1 MHRTIV
7 LGLLLAAAACGRDR
21 RESQEVALGDT
32 ASALIDSSSADLT
45 KTPAAAP
52 LPANQ
57 PEPAAQAAPESAAPK
72 PAAAKP
78 PAQEPAPQPAPP
90 SGRRLSPKTPMSS
103 RNSSCSW
110 RTHRSDG
117 CN

>member
-45 KTPAAAP
+45 RTPAA
-52 LPANQ
+52 
-57 PEPAAQAAPESAAPK
+57 
-72 PAAAKP
+72 
-78 PAQEPAPQPAPP
+78 
-90 SGRRLSPKTPMSS
+90 
-103 RNSSCSW
+103 
-110 RTHRSDG
+110 HR
-117 CN
+117 